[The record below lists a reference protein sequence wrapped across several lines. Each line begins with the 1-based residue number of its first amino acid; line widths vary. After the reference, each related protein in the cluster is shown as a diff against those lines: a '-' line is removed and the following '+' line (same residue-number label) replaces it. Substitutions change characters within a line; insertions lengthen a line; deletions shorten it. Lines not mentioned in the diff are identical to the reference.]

1 MRPFGP
7 DRPPEQCETLIGGTC
22 FARWEQGGASGV
34 EAAGDGALAVGL
46 RHLRQRVIQQCAQP
60 VRVHGIRSAH
70 SLLML
75 QLRDER
81 APDESLCV
89 GIAVQGVLNNS
100 IHDGMRWEWYRVLA
114 DSETFGTPT
123 PEPDAS
129 AESVGCFR

>member
-1 MRPFGP
+1 
-7 DRPPEQCETLIGGTC
+7 
-22 FARWEQGGASGV
+22 
-34 EAAGDGALAVGL
+34 
-46 RHLRQRVIQQCAQP
+46 
-60 VRVHGIRSAH
+60 
-70 SLLML
+70 ML

-81 APDESLCV
+81 APDESPCL

>member
-22 FARWEQGGASGV
+22 FA
-34 EAAGDGALAVGL
+34 
-46 RHLRQRVIQQCAQP
+46 
-60 VRVHGIRSAH
+60 
-70 SLLML
+70 
-75 QLRDER
+75 
-81 APDESLCV
+81 
-89 GIAVQGVLNNS
+89 
-100 IHDGMRWEWYRVLA
+100 RWEWYRVLA